1 MPLCEEVR
9 ESNRRGGSHSVV
21 VRFIFSEAK
30 SKNALHR
37 AGNILLIIVLV
48 KGVPARTTQAVQV
61 GGVLNREAMDLVLN
75 PHDAKAMEAADYLK
89 RTIGGKT
96 VAMSM
101 GPDMKLIPLMKPLY
115 SAEALGVDEEY
126 VLSDRKMAGSDT
138 LATSYA
144 LSLGVK
150 KVVER
155 HLAPIEEV
163 AQAIKT
169 SGYSDAVRAEA
180 KKLYEDNLLPNSVYS
195 ELPAVKDSIVA
206 RFLDGRLTADTA
218 LQELSAERERISR
231 FIVLSGIKTTD
242 GETGSVGPQ
251 VAEGVSELLGQVLPH
266 ATYVEDLGMSGTS
279 IECRRRIGNLS
290 QTLEMHLPVV
300 VTVSTEY
307 RPREPLASAQPQV
320 RRNNFRGKV
329 FQAFKWTADDL
340 KADPTRLGL
349 AGSPTIVGTGIDI
362 GKPPVQKTVGISL
375 VFLRDVAK
383 LEHEGLNFGP
393 FAKGD
398 LASGLPDSLVARLRS
413 EGSLGVFD
421 FALLSQELLS

>member
-1 MPLCEEVR
+1 
-9 ESNRRGGSHSVV
+9 
-21 VRFIFSEAK
+21 
-30 SKNALHR
+30 
-37 AGNILLIIVLV
+37 LLIIVLL
-48 KGVPARTTQAVQV
+48 KGVPARTTQTVQI
-61 GGVLNREAMDLVLN
+61 GGVLNREAMELVLN
-75 PHDAKAMEAADYLK
+75 PHDSKAMEAADYLK
-89 RTIGGKT
+89 RTVGGKS

-126 VLSDRKMAGSDT
+126 VLSDRRMAGSDT

-163 AQAIKT
+163 AHTIRT
-169 SGYSDAVRAEA
+169 SGYSDVVRARS
-180 KKLYEDNLLPNSVYS
+180 KKLYEENLLPNGVYS
-195 ELPAVKDSIVA
+195 DLPSVRDSIVA
-206 RFLDGRLTADTA
+206 RFLDGRLTSDAA
-218 LQELSAERERISR
+218 IQELSAVREGLSR
-231 FIVLSGIKTTD
+231 FVVLSGIKTTD

-266 ATYVEDLGMSGTS
+266 ATYVEDFGTSGAS
-279 IECRRRIGNLS
+279 IECRRRIGSLL
-290 QTLEMHLPVV
+290 QALEMHLPAVI
-300 VTVSTEY
+300 TVSTEY
-307 RPREPLASAQPQV
+307 RPREPSASVQPQV
-320 RRNNFRGKV
+320 RSNSYRGKV

-340 KADPTRLGL
+340 KADPRRLGL
-349 AGSPTIVGTGIDI
+349 VGSPTIVGTGIDI
-362 GKPPVQKTVGISL
+362 GKSPVQKTVGVSL

-398 LASGLPDSLVARLRS
+398 PAPGLPDTLVARLKS
-413 EGSLGVFD
+413 DGSLGVFD
-421 FALLSQELLS
+421 FGLLSKELLS